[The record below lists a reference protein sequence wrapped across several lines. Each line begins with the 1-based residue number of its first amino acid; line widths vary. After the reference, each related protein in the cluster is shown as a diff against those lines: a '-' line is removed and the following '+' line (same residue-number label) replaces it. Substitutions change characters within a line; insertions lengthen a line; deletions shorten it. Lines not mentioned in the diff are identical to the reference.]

1 MATSKPQT
9 QLQHQ
14 QQRMPPEINLRLS
27 QDNTD
32 FYSAP
37 VFDCQ
42 KQRKSTSLLPSPTTE
57 QASMLDIKPTP
68 DKAQRVGRD
77 VKRASTSAVF
87 RSASRG
93 RAGNFRADTDG
104 DIFMDCDD
112 YQPFKVNPSDIP
124 PRPSSRNLTDMELRG
139 LAMIKHLSSEG
150 LSKSRN
156 ASPARSAPSSE
167 DMKEVE
173 RTRRLF
179 LNRIDE
185 LNTLNSHLQ
194 ENLDES
200 LMVQQSMEEEHVR
213 TRGAYEEL
221 QRQHQELREKMAK
234 RERDYDVMSKNYL
247 DHVRLIR
254 ATDDDHS
261 TIMERLSHLKIAI
274 EHLIRKA
281 QGTRSVNLNRAA
293 AIDHLKKSGLLA
305 GFPVSEDKLEPFHLN
320 LFMESA
326 VMSKL
331 VSCFFSNPL
340 CCIFDYN
347 KGFQEIY
354 DWMYRRNSKLAI
366 RWRQQLCVML
376 TQDPESKT
384 RQENLVKSTGNDITA
399 LISKVYANSNEA
411 TKSYD
416 ICNKAFDLSLAMTAL
431 ESVIAPVSIPLG
443 TPFDEETMG
452 VSPKSNPDG
461 KVALVIFPA
470 FRDKEEA
477 FNVWPKVWCC

>member
-1 MATSKPQT
+1 MATSKPLHQ
-9 QLQHQ
+9 QQQ

-27 QDNTD
+27 QDNSD

-42 KQRKSTSLLPSPTTE
+42 KPRKSTSLLPSPTTE
-57 QASMLDIKPTP
+57 QADILDIKPIP
-68 DKAQRVGRD
+68 DKPPRVSRD
-77 VKRASTSAVF
+77 VERAMSSATF
-87 RSASRG
+87 RSASPG
-93 RAGNFRADTDG
+93 RVGNLRTDTDW
-104 DIFMDCDD
+104 DMFMDCDD

-124 PRPSSRNLTDMELRG
+124 PRPSSRNLTDTELRG

-150 LSKSRN
+150 SSKNRK
-156 ASPARSAPSSE
+156 ASPVRSVPSGE
-167 DMKEVE
+167 DLKEIE

-194 ENLDES
+194 ENLDDA
-200 LMVQQSMEEEHVR
+200 LLVQQSMEEEHAR

-221 QRQHQELREKMAK
+221 QRQHQELQEKMAK

-261 TIMERLSHLKIAI
+261 TIMERLSHLKTTI

-281 QGTRSVNLNRAA
+281 QGTRSVNLNRVV

-305 GFPVSEDKLEPFHLN
+305 GFPVPEDKLEPFHLN
-320 LFMESA
+320 LFMES
-326 VMSKL
+326 VIMSKL
-331 VSCFFSNPL
+331 VSCFFSKPL

-376 TQDPESKT
+376 TQDSETKA
-384 RQENLVKSTGNDITA
+384 RQENLIKSTGNELTA

-411 TKSYD
+411 TKLYE
-416 ICNKAFDLSLAMTAL
+416 ICSKAFDLSLAMTAL

-443 TPFDEETMG
+443 TPFDEEAMG
-452 VSPKSNPDG
+452 VSPKSDPNG

-470 FRDKEEA
+470 FRDKEQA